1 MKKNVALWAGI
12 PILAGVEIA
21 VIAFL
26 HGTKLELPLLLAA
39 AGVWLAWLCFT
50 RVLPAVRA
58 SRARKT
64 AEKQRRIAA
73 TSNTAQ
79 VQALLRLL
87 LQHVNHRISDCLRT
101 TYRDARW
108 EWCMR
113 DPAGFAARGGTGRIR
128 VYGIPDYDYADVTL
142 NQNGKLD
149 CALVKVLPL
158 NGAANQPAPSNGQPS
173 GPEAWYETQGRSILE
188 SLVADLESRGYHSL
202 TVKEDGSICAQSVDG
217 GEETKCASF
226 ASFPERPAWPA
237 LVRILETHG
246 LAATAAGDGITVVW

>member
-1 MKKNVALWAGI
+1 MKKNAALWASI
-12 PILAGVEIA
+12 SILTGVEIA

-26 HGTKLELPLLLAA
+26 RGTRLELPLLLGA

-50 RVLPAVRA
+50 RILPAVRA
-58 SRARKT
+58 ARIRKA
-64 AEKQRRIAA
+64 AEKQRKTAAA
-73 TSNTAQ
+73 TDTAQ
-79 VQALLRLL
+79 MQTLLRIL
-87 LQHVNHRISDCLRT
+87 LQHVNHRVSDCLRAA
-101 TYRDARW
+101 YRDVRW

-158 NGAANQPAPSNGQPS
+158 DGAASQPVSPNGQPS
-173 GPEAWYETQGRSILE
+173 GPESWYETQGRSILE

-202 TVKEDGSICAQSVDG
+202 TIKEDGSVCAQSVDG
-217 GEETKCASF
+217 GGETTCASL
-226 ASFPERPAWPA
+226 ASFPERTAWPA
-237 LVRILETHG
+237 LVKVLEAHG
-246 LAATAAGDGITVVW
+246 LAATAKNDGILVVW